1 MILTYAD
8 NIILTWNN
16 LEKIEEI
23 KKILGEQFQLIDF
36 GNLKYFLGTQVSW
49 LKKERESSYHTASFF
64 FFFFLKK
71 IKKKEKKKTILF
83 QTLHKLMGLNSKP
96 VILL

>member
-64 FFFFLKK
+64 FFFF
-71 IKKKEKKKTILF
+71 F
-83 QTLHKLMGLNSKP
+83 FFLN
-96 VILL
+96 